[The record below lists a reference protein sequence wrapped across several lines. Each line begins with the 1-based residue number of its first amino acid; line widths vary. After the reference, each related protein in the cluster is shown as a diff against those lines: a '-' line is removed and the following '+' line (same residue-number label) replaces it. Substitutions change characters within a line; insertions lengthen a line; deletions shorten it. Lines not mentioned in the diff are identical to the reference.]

1 MLCQPVP
8 SLRLVS
14 SIGRGSSMVLFPLLH
29 FRLFCAKYTT
39 QMDAKETHSP
49 RKNFWIFPLFCS
61 VYPFCIHFCGIVK
74 EMASPMGVP
83 WIFPW
88 QTPVWRKREGEKA

>member
-1 MLCQPVP
+1 
-8 SLRLVS
+8 
-14 SIGRGSSMVLFPLLH
+14 MVLFPLLH

-39 QMDAKETHSP
+39 QMDAKEKHSP

>member
-29 FRLFCAKYTT
+29 FRLFCAKYNT

-49 RKNFWIFPLFCS
+49 AKISGLFRFFVLCIPFASIS
-61 VYPFCIHFCGIVK
+61 VV
-74 EMASPMGVP
+74 
-83 WIFPW
+83 
-88 QTPVWRKREGEKA
+88 